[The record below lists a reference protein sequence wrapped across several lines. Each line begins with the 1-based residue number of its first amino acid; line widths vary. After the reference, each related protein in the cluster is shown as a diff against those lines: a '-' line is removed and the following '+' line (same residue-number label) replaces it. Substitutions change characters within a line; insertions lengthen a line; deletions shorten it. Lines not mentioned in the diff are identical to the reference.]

1 MANRIISFTVNG
13 SRESLDVPGNMTLLQ
28 MLREKLALTGTKNG
42 CEAGECGACT
52 VLLDGEPVNSCM
64 MLAVE
69 ADGRTILTV
78 EGLAQEGNL
87 SPLQQAFVD
96 HNAVQ
101 CGFCTP
107 GMLMS
112 ATALLQ
118 RNSQPTRK
126 EIQEAL
132 VGNLCR
138 CTGYVRILDA
148 VEDVATKGGMA

>member
-1 MANRIISFTVNG
+1 MAVHTITITVNG
-13 SRESLDVPGNMTLLQ
+13 AQERLEVPSNMTLLQ

-52 VLLDGEPVNSCM
+52 VLVDGEPANSCM

-69 ADGRTILTV
+69 ADGHEVLTV
-78 EGLAQEGNL
+78 EGLSPEGKL
-87 SPLQQAFVD
+87 SPVQQAFVQ
-96 HNAVQ
+96 HNAIQ
-101 CGFCTP
+101 CGYCTP

-112 ATALLQ
+112 AHALL
-118 RNSQPTRK
+118 RRDPHPTTE
-126 EIQEAL
+126 EIQEAI

-148 VEDVATKGGMA
+148 IQAAAKEA